1 MEQIGFSCILIILRI
16 EENDVLSFFF
26 FLPGPPA
33 SVPPVSGSFS
43 ATGSGLYTPYSTSQG
58 PPLTSVSQ
66 GLPVAQP
73 PFPAQT
79 VSTQRLPTQVPAFT
93 PPPPSTGVGPSSY
106 PPTTGAPRPPAMPGP
121 PLPGQTVAGPPSSQP
136 NHVSSPPPP
145 STMAGLHP
153 GPPMSGLHGPP
164 PPTHPPQPGY
174 PMQQNGEYCFHS
186 NFKLLILCMLQTGS

>member
-1 MEQIGFSCILIILRI
+1 MLYLF
-16 EENDVLSFFF
+16 FFF
-26 FLPGPPA
+26 FLLCPSPLV
-33 SVPPVSGSFS
+33 SPVSGSFS
-43 ATGSGLYTPYSTSQG
+43 ATGSGLQTPYSASQG
-58 PPLTSVSQ
+58 PPPASVSE
-66 GLPVAQP
+66 GLPLAQP
-73 PFPAQT
+73 PFPAHT
-79 VSTQRLPTQVPAFT
+79 VSTQHLPAQVPGFT

-145 STMAGLHP
+145 PPPSTMAGLHP

-174 PMQQNGEYCFHS
+174 QMQQNGEYS
-186 NFKLLILCMLQTGS
+186 WYRNFKLCILCMLQTEN